1 MRRIFACALLFS
13 CALLLWADLRY
24 VEIGSIGNA
33 PSVRVENIGDLQ
45 FLIKHHGIEIGYL
58 LKGKE
63 NPSDV
68 RLVVIGDGTYFFFD
82 MNGHLSIEG
91 YLAGERGGFRNGLD
105 FQEAVELGLTQAAK
119 PDSACYYFYKRNQ
132 FKSVED
138 CTDAFKKGF
147 AFRETQW
154 TARNGREEVKV
165 EGTESSAYY
174 RAVAAQLADY
184 KEYQEFMPGLER
196 GFKTKADI
204 LDAKKKGFG
213 EVRGHEYYTAMERG
227 FSKYK
232 DYKAATDLGLESQ
245 VSYDTYCKIVVE
257 VESIM
262 KREKLERR
270 EAIIYFYLC
279 QIPKGQQSFEV
290 LIKTLEKMQGEQDA
304 TLTKA
309 LDLYYSDIPSLEE
322 WNKSRSRSYSYSTS
336 QYRYQTVSSLLSS
349 SSLAS
354 FFKTVD
360 TSGIG
365 RYDEASGIFTRNGSN
380 FIQLATQA
388 RQPSS
393 PNQVPASGGQT
404 EGLTL
409 IPECDLVDWIG
420 GNTSRQAVIPV
431 SQEYVGRREVLD
443 WHTSLGQIATRTN
456 DAIPASVIVE
466 VVLGYKQADKAAST
480 EITQRQT
487 EIKDYL
493 RRYFTALT
501 VEDLRPRNEEERR
514 SEIRN
519 AINDHIL
526 SSSEIRDVRFLSLQ
540 NF

>member
-45 FLIKHHGIEIGYL
+45 FLIKHHGIEVGYL

-119 PDSACYYFYKRNQ
+119 PDSTCYYFYKRNQ

-196 GFKTKADI
+196 GYKTKADI
-204 LDAKKKGFG
+204 LDAKKKGFDAAKG
-213 EVRGHEYYTAMERG
+213 WEYYTAMERG
-227 FSKYK
+227 FSKYE
-232 DYKAATDLGLESQ
+232 DYKLATDLGLESQ
-245 VSYDTYCKIVVE
+245 VDFARYQRIVSE

-262 KREKLERR
+262 SRQKLEKRE
-270 EAIIYFYLC
+270 AFIYFYLC

-290 LIKTLEKMQGEQDA
+290 LTKTLEEMQGEQDA

-322 WNKSRSRSYSYSTS
+322 WNKSRSRSYSTS

-380 FIQLATQA
+380 FIQLVAQA
-388 RQPSS
+388 RQPSP

-404 EGLTL
+404 EGLPL
-409 IPECDLVDWIG
+409 IPECGIVDWIG

-431 SQEYVGRREVLD
+431 SQEYGSKREVLD
-443 WHTSLGQIATRTN
+443 WYTSLGQVSTKTS

-493 RRYFTALT
+493 RRYFSALT
-501 VEDLRPRNEEERR
+501 AEDLRPRNEEERR
-514 SEIRN
+514 IEIKQ
-519 AINDHIL
+519 AINQKIL
-526 SSSEIRDVRFLSLQ
+526 KDSEIRDVRFLSLQ
-540 NF
+540 IIEQ

>member
-1 MRRIFACALLFS
+1 MRRFFACTLLFF

-45 FLIKHHGIEIGYL
+45 FLIKHHGIEVGYL

-105 FQEAVELGLTQAAK
+105 FQEAVELGLTQVAK

-245 VSYDTYCKIVVE
+245 ASYDTYCKIVAE

-290 LIKTLEKMQGEQDA
+290 LTKTLEKMQREQDA

-322 WNKSRSRSYSYSTS
+322 WNKSRSRSYSTS

-365 RYDEASGIFTRNGSN
+365 RYDEASGIFTRNGSTY
-380 FIQLATQA
+380 IQLAA
-388 RQPSS
+388 
-393 PNQVPASGGQT
+393 
-404 EGLTL
+404 
-409 IPECDLVDWIG
+409 
-420 GNTSRQAVIPV
+420 GNA
-431 SQEYVGRREVLD
+431 
-443 WHTSLGQIATRTN
+443 N
-456 DAIPASVIVE
+456 
-466 VVLGYKQADKAAST
+466 
-480 EITQRQT
+480 
-487 EIKDYL
+487 
-493 RRYFTALT
+493 
-501 VEDLRPRNEEERR
+501 
-514 SEIRN
+514 
-519 AINDHIL
+519 
-526 SSSEIRDVRFLSLQ
+526 
-540 NF
+540 

>member
-45 FLIKHHGIEIGYL
+45 FLIKHHGIEVGYL

-204 LDAKKKGFG
+204 QDAKKKGFDAAKG
-213 EVRGHEYYTAMERG
+213 WEYYTAMERG

-245 VSYDTYCKIVVE
+245 VDFARYQRIVSE

-262 KREKLERR
+262 SRQKLEKRE
-270 EAIIYFYLC
+270 AFIYFYLC

-290 LIKTLEKMQGEQDA
+290 LTKTLEEMQGEQDA

-322 WNKSRSRSYSYSTS
+322 WNKSRSRSYSTS

-380 FIQLATQA
+380 FIQLVAQA
-388 RQPSS
+388 RQSS
-393 PNQVPASGGQT
+393 PPNQVPASGGQT
-404 EGLTL
+404 EGLPL
-409 IPECDLVDWIG
+409 IPECGIVDWIG

-431 SQEYVGRREVLD
+431 SQEYGSKREVLD
-443 WHTSLGQIATRTN
+443 WYTSLGQVSTKTS

-501 VEDLRPRNEEERR
+501 VEDLRPRNEEKRR
-514 SEIRN
+514 IEIKQ
-519 AINDHIL
+519 AINQKIL
-526 SSSEIRDVRFLSLQ
+526 KDSEIRDVRFLSLQ
-540 NF
+540 IIEQ

>member
-45 FLIKHHGIEIGYL
+45 FLIKHHGIEVGYL
-58 LKGKE
+58 LKGQE

-147 AFRETQW
+147 ACRETQW
-154 TARNGREEVKV
+154 TARNGWEEVKV

-245 VSYDTYCKIVVE
+245 ASYDTYCKIVAE

-290 LIKTLEKMQGEQDA
+290 LTKTLEEMQGEQDA

-322 WNKSRSRSYSYSTS
+322 WNKSRSRSYSTS

-354 FFKTVD
+354 FFKTVN

-365 RYDEASGIFTRNGSN
+365 RYDEASGIFTRNGSC
-380 FIQLATQA
+380 FIQLAA
-388 RQPSS
+388 
-393 PNQVPASGGQT
+393 
-404 EGLTL
+404 
-409 IPECDLVDWIG
+409 
-420 GNTSRQAVIPV
+420 GNA
-431 SQEYVGRREVLD
+431 
-443 WHTSLGQIATRTN
+443 N
-456 DAIPASVIVE
+456 
-466 VVLGYKQADKAAST
+466 
-480 EITQRQT
+480 
-487 EIKDYL
+487 
-493 RRYFTALT
+493 
-501 VEDLRPRNEEERR
+501 
-514 SEIRN
+514 
-519 AINDHIL
+519 
-526 SSSEIRDVRFLSLQ
+526 
-540 NF
+540 

>member
-45 FLIKHHGIEIGYL
+45 FLIKHHGIEVGYL
-58 LKGKE
+58 LKGQE

-119 PDSACYYFYKRNQ
+119 PDSAYYYFYKRNQ

-147 AFRETQW
+147 GFRETQW

-245 VSYDTYCKIVVE
+245 ASYDTYCKIVAE

-290 LIKTLEKMQGEQDA
+290 LVTTLKNIQQQQDA
-304 TLTKA
+304 KLTKA
-309 LDLYYSDIPSLEE
+309 LDLYYSDIPSLAE
-322 WNKSRSRSYSYSTS
+322 WENNYTRNYGYSSYRLNQVSTLIS
-336 QYRYQTVSSLLSS
+336 QSNLSN
-349 SSLAS
+349 
-354 FFKTVD
+354 FFKSVD
-360 TSGIG
+360 TSKIG
-365 RYDEASGIFTRNGSN
+365 TYNETTGIFSRNGN
-380 FIQLATQA
+380 HFIQLGMWSL
-388 RQPSS
+388 PKS
-393 PNQVPASGGQT
+393 PVQIGGEQQI
-404 EGLTL
+404 GLPVIL
-409 IPECDLVDWIG
+409 EKISG
-420 GNTSRQAVIPV
+420 GNTSQQAVIPV
-431 SQEYVGRREVLD
+431 SQEYGSKREVLD
-443 WHTSLGQIATRTN
+443 WYTSLGQVSTKTS

-480 EITQRQT
+480 EITQRQI

-493 RRYFTALT
+493 RRYFTELT
-501 VEDLRPRNEEERR
+501 VEDLRPRNEEKRR
-514 SEIRN
+514 IEIKK
-519 AINDHIL
+519 AINQKIL
-526 SSSEIRDVRFLSLQ
+526 KDSEIRDVRFLSLQ
-540 NF
+540 IIEQ